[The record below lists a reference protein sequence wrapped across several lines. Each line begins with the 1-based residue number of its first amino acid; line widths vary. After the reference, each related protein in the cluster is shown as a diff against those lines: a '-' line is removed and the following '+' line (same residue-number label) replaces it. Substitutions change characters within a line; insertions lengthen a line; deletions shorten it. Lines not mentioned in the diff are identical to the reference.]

1 MSENIVDDLE
11 AVGRIEAVS
20 RILEVVCRTTGLG
33 FAAVA
38 RVTESR
44 WVACAVRDEIA
55 FGLEPGGE
63 LPLEST
69 LCSEIRLRR
78 ELIVIEDVEADERF
92 RCHPIPRMYDF
103 RSYISVPIALADGRF
118 FGTLCAIDPGPA
130 PLKKPE
136 TVDMFRLF
144 ASLIAFHLDAQIRLI
159 ASERALIDEREASQ
173 LREQFIAV
181 LGHDLRNPLGA
192 IRSGL
197 LLLGR
202 LPKGAESEKVLAMVE
217 RSVLRMTGLI
227 DDVLDFARG
236 RLGGGLSFDREP
248 ESNLDGLLEQVVREL
263 ESSRPGR
270 SVTRDIRIGRVV
282 VCDGRRLAQMLSN
295 LLGNALSHGDPN
307 GPVRVRALAS
317 ADSLEIA
324 VENRGATIPPEVVA
338 RLFQPFSRGD
348 ASPGGQ
354 GLGLGLYIASEI
366 ARAHRG
372 RLDVESAAGETRFT
386 FRMPLAPS

>member
-1 MSENIVDDLE
+1 MREIIEDEVG

-33 FAAVA
+33 FSAVA

-44 WVACAVRDEIA
+44 WLACAVRDEIA
-55 FGLEPGGE
+55 FGLAPGGE
-63 LPLEST
+63 LVLEST
-69 LCSEIRLRR
+69 LCDEVRR
-78 ELIVIEDVEADERF
+78 HGEMIVIEDVEADERYD
-92 RCHPIPRMYDF
+92 RHPVPRIYGF
-103 RSYISVPIALADGRF
+103 RSYISVPIILADGRF
-118 FGTLCAIDPGPA
+118 FGTLCAIDPSPA

-136 TVDMFRLF
+136 TVEMFRLF
-144 ASLIAFHLDAQIRLI
+144 AELIAFHLDSQIRLT
-159 ASERALIDEREASQ
+159 ASEKALLDEREASQ

-192 IRSGL
+192 VRSGL

-236 RLGGGLSFDREP
+236 RLGAGLSFDREP

-263 ESSRPGR
+263 ESARPGR
-270 SVTRDIRIGRVV
+270 TVDREIRIDRVV
-282 VCDGRRLAQMLSN
+282 FCDGRRLAQMLSN
-295 LLGNALSHGDPN
+295 LLGNALTHGDPD
-307 GPVRVRALAS
+307 GPVRVRALVS
-317 ADSLEIA
+317 ADALEIA
-324 VENRGATIPPEVVA
+324 VENRGPTIPPEVLA

-386 FRMPLAPS
+386 FRMPLDPP